1 MKSTDWK
8 RYTVLGLAISL
19 QLAISLLMSPIN
31 HIEKAI
37 GQEEEATSIS
47 DVDFGSP
54 RNNTFNL
61 GTPFLVQYD
70 NTTTLKPIGDPGLS
84 NFELTFAGYGIIN
97 GTLRY
102 NDNGTGIYITNP
114 NDGTVYQKGIIE
126 IRTEDE
132 SDSIKTIY
140 ESVSSSDNDS
150 QSDNRN
156 IVLDNGAMFF
166 EPSSSNRGE
175 LLFLNNKV
183 GVYKDMIDLNRGNLT
198 TIAWDWK

>member
-1 MKSTDWK
+1 MKSTNWK
-8 RYTVLGLAISL
+8 RYTVLGSAISL
-19 QLAISLLMSPIN
+19 QLTISLLLSPIN

-37 GQEEEATSIS
+37 GQEEEATSIF
-47 DVDFGSP
+47 DVDFSS
-54 RNNTFNL
+54 RQNNTFNL
-61 GTPFLVQYD
+61 GTPFLIQYD
-70 NTTTLKPIGDPGLS
+70 NTTTLKPIGDPSLG
-84 NFELTFAGYGIIN
+84 NFELTFAGYGIIS

-126 IRTEDE
+126 MRTEDG

-140 ESVSSSDNDS
+140 ESVSSSENDS

-156 IVLDNGAMFF
+156 IIFDNGAMFF
-166 EPSSSNRGE
+166 DPSSSSRGE
-175 LLFLNNKV
+175 LQFLSNKV

>member
-70 NTTTLKPIGDPGLS
+70 NTTTLKPIGDPGLG
-84 NFELTFAGYGIIN
+84 NFELTFAEYGIIN

-126 IRTEDE
+126 IRTEDG

-166 EPSSSNRGE
+166 EPSSSSRGE

>member
-8 RYTVLGLAISL
+8 RYTVLGSAISL

-31 HIEKAI
+31 NIEKAI
-37 GQEEEATSIS
+37 GQEEESTSIF

-70 NTTTLKPIGDPGLS
+70 NTTTLKPIGDPGLG

-102 NDNGTGIYITNP
+102 NDNGNGIYITNP

-126 IRTEDE
+126 IRTEDGI
-132 SDSIKTIY
+132 DSIKTIY
-140 ESVSSSDNDS
+140 ESISSSHNDS
-150 QSDNRN
+150 QSHNRN
-156 IVLDNGAMFF
+156 IVMDNGAMLF
-166 EPSSSNRGE
+166 EPSSTSRGE

-183 GVYKDMIDLNRGNLT
+183 GVYKDMIDFNRGNLT

>member
-8 RYTVLGLAISL
+8 RYTVLGSAISL

-70 NTTTLKPIGDPGLS
+70 NTTTLKPIGDPGLG
-84 NFELTFAGYGIIN
+84 NFELTFAEYGIIN

-166 EPSSSNRGE
+166 EPSSSSRGE